1 MILIIIFALIQ
12 GFTEFLPISSQGHL
26 IMFND
31 IFNISELSTISILE
45 MNIIAHMGSLLAVIF
60 YYRRTITHWIFSIN
74 MIVRPDLD
82 NKSFLLL
89 NIILSSIPVV
99 VMGYFFA
106 KYFNYDSDLLIIIIS
121 LTSIIF
127 GVLIYIFDKFCLR
140 IKNLEG
146 LTYKLSFIIGLFQ
159 CLALIPGV
167 SRSGSIITS
176 MRLLGFRREF
186 AVEYSNLLSIPVI
199 LGAVTYLI
207 FENNSLIQ
215 LGNFSSSI
223 ALIILFLSFIFS
235 FIFLFLF
242 IQWVQKFSFSIFAI
256 YRILFGLA
264 ILIYFFYI

>member
-1 MILIIIFALIQ
+1 MVLIIFFALIQ
-12 GFTEFLPISSQGHL
+12 GLTEFLPISSQGHL
-26 IMFND
+26 IFFNHIFD
-31 IFNISELSTISILE
+31 ISQSSSISILE

-60 YYRRTITHWIFSIN
+60 YYRNTIIHWIFSFN
-74 MIVRPDLD
+74 MIIRPDLD
-82 NKSFLLL
+82 KKSFLLL
-89 NIILSSIPVV
+89 NIILSTIPVV
-99 VMGYFFA
+99 AMGYFFA
-106 KYFNYDSDLLIIIIS
+106 KYFNYGSDLLIIIIS

-146 LTYKLSFIIGLFQ
+146 LTYKLSLIIGLCQ

-199 LGAVTYLI
+199 LGAITYLI

-215 LGNFSSSI
+215 FGSFSSLI
-223 ALIILFLSFIFS
+223 AMILLFLSFIFS

-242 IQWVQKFSFSIFAI
+242 VQWVQKFSFSIFAI
-256 YRILFGLA
+256 YRVFFGLA
-264 ILIYFFYI
+264 ILIYFYI

>member
-26 IMFND
+26 ILFND
-31 IFNISELSTISILE
+31 VFNISELSTISILE

-60 YYRRTITHWIFSIN
+60 YYRRTTIHWIFSIN

-82 NKSFLLL
+82 KKSFLLL
-89 NIILSSIPVV
+89 NIISSSIPVV

-146 LTYKLSFIIGLFQ
+146 LTYKLSFIIGLCQ
-159 CLALIPGV
+159 CFALIPGV

-242 IQWVQKFSFSIFAI
+242 VQWVQKFSFSIFAI

-264 ILIYFFYI
+264 ILIYFYI

>member
-26 IMFND
+26 IFFND

-45 MNIIAHMGSLLAVIF
+45 MNVIAHVGSLLAVIF
-60 YYRRTITHWIFSIN
+60 YYRRTLIHWIFSIN

-82 NKSFLLL
+82 KKSFLLL
-89 NIILSSIPVV
+89 NIISSSIPVV

-146 LTYKLSFIIGLFQ
+146 LTYKLSFIIGLCQ

-215 LGNFSSSI
+215 FGNFSSSI

-242 IQWVQKFSFSIFAI
+242 VHWVQKFSFSIFAI
-256 YRILFGLA
+256 YRVLFGLA
-264 ILIYFFYI
+264 ILIYFYM